1 MAAILKSR
9 VTTTSDSN
17 QYFLPTSQSY
27 LTHLRRLLRDE
38 DGVESCFILHKQPG
52 DLLHIPENIVR
63 IISKI
68 VSAPVLQW
76 SPLDMIGRE
85 CVTFLPQNHHHH
97 DQCRPAVECPSERAS
112 SPSSRNVASGLLA
125 IRATT
130 SSHPR
135 PEHIEPL
142 TPTSLLHTRAHP
154 ELHAYSRHSHLFI
167 SFLPVART
175 FFSGAHREGKGIP
188 CGLSSSLLASPA
200 PMPVLYDTLAPSSVQ
215 HTQEPL
221 FIDHIPFGA
230 SQATPWFWIP
240 SPPSSPLPE
249 THARSPTPLS
259 HPPLAPSRISVAA
272 PSAPI
277 APESSRKPR
286 SRRCFIC
293 GKTKTHPLDFR
304 VCPRTRELIEQK
316 LVKYNGKWRLVL
328 FDGSPLPMTRSRGG
342 VASHLLSRSRIP
354 IHVHSDAP
362 PAQRA
367 PRLASPRLNPS
378 SSHRN
383 LPHRVLLPHMPTAH
397 VPTAVTKPSPAFPSP
412 HIHPPHSSATPP
424 SCSPVSFANKFTLLL
439 FDFLVAARKHRNDL
453 IHVRLILFFKHGIS
467 RARSIVPPTVEVP
480 YEPHNHHHRD
490 QCRPAVECPSERASS
505 LPSRNVASGLLAIRA
520 TTSSHPR
527 PEHIEPFTPTSL
539 LHTRAHP
546 ELHAYSRH
554 SHLFISFLVHLWTP
568 PTHPRA
574 QSDDYEPVARTFFN
588 VVTKAIM
595 DLSKWQIEYADTPA
609 AVLTATK
616 AQGHAQYSVTGFK
629 PSLVDKQRISKYLLE
644 LYCSAYR
651 PGPGGNPDRTEY
663 VWLDEFCLSDQQ
675 ELGMKV
681 VLEILAGVFKRARL
695 PTSELQRFSTRGGAR
710 GAADRPSM
718 RSHSAGYSR
727 GCFSQARAPVKMRA
741 YTQASLRNPELN
753 TGAVKLLSLEILNH
767 RAADGRT
774 KTVKA
779 ASIRAWWVKEE
790 KHGT

>member
-1 MAAILKSR
+1 MIGSGSQRQCKAVQQQFDLLQRQFAALTTAKRHFPHAR
-9 VTTTSDSN
+9 VNPAFSQFGCASN
-17 QYFLPTSQSY
+17 G
-27 LTHLRRLLRDE
+27 
-38 DGVESCFILHKQPG
+38 GVENPSDVVFLQG
-52 DLLHIPENIVR
+52 GLTVLTAAEGVAGPENFEDLAMKDLRYTSSFSDIPILVR
-63 IISKI
+63 FFKRASIFVAGLGYTKMIPKEMGRPPGRQYWKKDPDIAETERPTLIAELSE
-68 VSAPVLQW
+68 SAGAETGIRYDRQSVDYLMCR
-76 SPLDMIGRE
+76 LGE
-85 CVTFLPQNHHHH
+85 CVTFLPQNHHHR
-97 DQCRPAVECPSERAS
+97 DQCRPAVECPKR
-112 SPSSRNVASGLLA
+112 RQW
-125 IRATT
+125 AT
-130 SSHPR
+130 SHPR
-135 PEHIEPL
+135 HHIEPSTPRAHRAL

-154 ELHAYSRHSHLFI
+154 ELHAYSCHSHLFI
-167 SFLPVART
+167 SFLVHLWTPPTHPRAQSDDYEPVART

-188 CGLSSSLLASPA
+188 CGLSSSLPASPA
-200 PMPVLYDTLAPSSVQ
+200 PMPVLYDALAPSSVQ

-221 FIDHIPFGA
+221 FVDHIPFGA
-230 SQATPWFWIP
+230 SQAIPWFWIP

-342 VASHLLSRSRIP
+342 VASHLLSCNRIP

-367 PRLASPRLNPS
+367 PRLASPKLNPS

-383 LPHRVLLPHMPTAH
+383 LPHRVLLPHMPTAY
-397 VPTAVTKPSPAFPSP
+397 VPTAVTEPSPAFPSP

-424 SCSPVSFANKFTLLL
+424 SRSPVSFANKFTLPL

-480 YEPHNHHHRD
+480 YERHNHHHRD

-527 PEHIEPFTPTSL
+527 PEHIEPLTPTSL

-546 ELHAYSRH
+546 ELHAYSCH

-588 VVTKAIM
+588 
-595 DLSKWQIEYADTPA
+595 
-609 AVLTATK
+609 
-616 AQGHAQYSVTGFK
+616 
-629 PSLVDKQRISKYLLE
+629 
-644 LYCSAYR
+644 
-651 PGPGGNPDRTEY
+651 GPVN
-663 VWLDEFCLSDQQ
+663 
-675 ELGMKV
+675 
-681 VLEILAGVFKRARL
+681 
-695 PTSELQRFSTRGGAR
+695 
-710 GAADRPSM
+710 
-718 RSHSAGYSR
+718 
-727 GCFSQARAPVKMRA
+727 
-741 YTQASLRNPELN
+741 
-753 TGAVKLLSLEILNH
+753 
-767 RAADGRT
+767 
-774 KTVKA
+774 
-779 ASIRAWWVKEE
+779 
-790 KHGT
+790 